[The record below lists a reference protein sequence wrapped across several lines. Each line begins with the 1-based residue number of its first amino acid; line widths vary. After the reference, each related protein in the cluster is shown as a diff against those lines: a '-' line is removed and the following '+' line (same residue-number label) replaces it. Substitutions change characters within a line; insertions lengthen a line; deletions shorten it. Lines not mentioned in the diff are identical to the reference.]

1 MFKFHHVVSTNDLK
15 MDWKE
20 LFLPDDNTVES
31 KMFFSVCAAS
41 TIRFNYTREQKMQPT
56 LQLTWQ
62 LAIKQSRE
70 RGKTKK
76 EHGAE
81 EKKYVLSIQVKL

>member
-1 MFKFHHVVSTNDLK
+1 
-15 MDWKE
+15 
-20 LFLPDDNTVES
+20 
-31 KMFFSVCAAS
+31 
-41 TIRFNYTREQKMQPT
+41 MQPT